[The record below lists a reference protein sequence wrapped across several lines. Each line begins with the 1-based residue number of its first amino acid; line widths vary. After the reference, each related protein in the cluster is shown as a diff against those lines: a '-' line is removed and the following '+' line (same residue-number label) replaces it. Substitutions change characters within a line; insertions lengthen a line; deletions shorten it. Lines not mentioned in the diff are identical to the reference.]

1 MKKDLAAIQDDAWA
15 QMAAILSVPT
25 SDQCTLDLIKAAR
38 FQWTHFADN
47 PERLEPSAEMK
58 RSLEETAYLAFEL
71 RKLVERVRDYT
82 QLQTLLMYNGLGTSG
97 TGACSPFG
105 DQQIEALSQM
115 AFFAQNTADN
125 LNITRGTKGDTPRR
139 VSWIAAAEVYEK
151 ATGRNAYYSMSS
163 QQEIDGPFTRYLMA
177 FCRFCFPANRHE
189 VESVEAFCKW
199 MQRVRHSGGHPSL
212 QVLGLDIVQT

>member
-1 MKKDLAAIQDDAWA
+1 
-15 QMAAILSVPT
+15 
-25 SDQCTLDLIKAAR
+25 
-38 FQWTHFADN
+38 
-47 PERLEPSAEMK
+47 
-58 RSLEETAYLAFEL
+58 
-71 RKLVERVRDYT
+71 
-82 QLQTLLMYNGLGTSG
+82 
-97 TGACSPFG
+97 
-105 DQQIEALSQM
+105 M

-189 VESVEAFCKW
+189 VESVEAFCKELVHILRGEDGLL
-199 MQRVRHSGGHPSL
+199 MLNGEESLLEMMLLACRCLANLMEALPGSAHSVVSNGAVPVLCSKLLEIQFIELAEQTLSVRL
-212 QVLGLDIVQT
+212 ICLL